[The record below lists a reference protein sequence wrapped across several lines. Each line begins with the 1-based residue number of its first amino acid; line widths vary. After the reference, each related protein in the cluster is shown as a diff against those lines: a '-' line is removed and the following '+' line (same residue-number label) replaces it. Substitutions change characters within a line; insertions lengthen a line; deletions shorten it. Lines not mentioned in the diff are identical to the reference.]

1 MTTRESIAQDLNALF
16 SRVRRIE
23 LILAFIAGAMTL
35 GGGGIGLKVFGVL

>member
-1 MTTRESIAQDLNALF
+1 MSNGKTVPGWAIDLF

-23 LILAFIAGAMTL
+23 LILAFMAGAMAL